1 MQNDNQTPSTDF
13 ILEVESEQK
22 SEDCLIPAE
31 ISAKKLMDNE
41 SLAKSLERLE
51 KKTDITLKKTY
62 GFVILGILFL
72 WEVFVISASCV
83 QLNPN
88 VYHFSDGVLIA
99 LWTSATA
106 NILALPTIILKYLF
120 AKDRH

>member
-1 MQNDNQTPSTDF
+1 MQSDNPTPSKDF
-13 ILEVESEQK
+13 INEVESEQIY
-22 SEDCLIPAE
+22 EDCRIPAE
-31 ISAKKLMDNE
+31 LSAKKLSDNE
-41 SLAKSLERLE
+41 SLANSLERLE

-72 WEVFVISASCV
+72 WEAFVITISCL
-83 QLNPN
+83 QLKPELL
-88 VYHFSDGVLIA
+88 HFSDGVLIA

-120 AKDRH
+120 ARDRH